1 LRRFP
6 RALPVIL
13 FALAMAG
20 TLGGVFVIER
30 AAQETR
36 QVELERS
43 AGELVAA
50 LEQRA
55 VENTAS
61 LRAAAALMTTTDGAD
76 RSQFAHFASAL
87 TDDKFHLGALG
98 LGWAPVLDGAAVAA
112 HEAAQQQ
119 AVRGYAV
126 TPPPAI
132 DAATVVP
139 ATFFEPASSHDLSSL
154 GFDMYSEPVRRAAM
168 KHAIVARAPAAS
180 GKVQLL
186 RDDAQ
191 PGSSGF
197 IVFMPVFH
205 GSGTKVRGFV
215 YSPFRASDFIAAAT
229 GLATARSRDVA
240 IYDGAAEPGSLLAQ
254 RRLGGAGG
262 LRVALP
268 LHIAERQWL
277 IEVNDQQRLGLTLA
291 ARLTLL
297 FGLILAL
304 MIALI
309 ARIVSRQAAEDHE
322 VVELLSSEAAIRI
335 SLTRELNHRVKNT
348 LANVLSIV
356 SLTRRRATGLDE
368 FSEGLSGR
376 IRALSATHDLLSQ
389 SDWSAASIEEIIR
402 SELAP
407 YMAEGDGHVD
417 IAGPRIA
424 LAPNDALSLGLAV
437 HELATNAAKYGA
449 LSTAAG
455 RVEVSWH
462 LMSPEL
468 AEVKWRET
476 GGPTV
481 EMPNKRGFGRDLI
494 EKIVANE
501 LNNTVELNFAS
512 DGVRCRLR
520 VPVRRSAA
528 FEIRQG

>member
-1 LRRFP
+1 
-6 RALPVIL
+6 
-13 FALAMAG
+13 MAG

-30 AAQETR
+30 AAQQTAR
-36 QVELERS
+36 VELERS

-50 LEQRA
+50 LQQRA

-61 LRAAAALMTTTDGAD
+61 LRAAAALMTTTGSAD
-76 RSQFAHFASAL
+76 RSQFARFAGAMA
-87 TDDKFHLGALG
+87 DDGSRRGALG

-119 AVRGYAV
+119 AMRGYAV
-126 TPPPAI
+126 TPPPAS
-132 DAATVVP
+132 DAATIVP
-139 ATFFEPASSHDLSSL
+139 ATFFEPSNAVNRTTL
-154 GFDMYSEPVRRAAM
+154 GFDLFSEPVRRAAM
-168 KHAIVARAPAAS
+168 QHAVETRAPAAS
-180 GKVQLL
+180 GKVRLL
-186 RDDAQ
+186 RYDSE
-191 PGSSGF
+191 PGANGF
-197 IVFMPVFH
+197 LIFMPVFDA
-205 GSGTKVRGFV
+205 TEAKVRGFV

-229 GLATARSRDVA
+229 GLASARSRDVA
-240 IYDGAAEPGSLLAQ
+240 IYDGTAEPGSLLAE
-254 RRLGGAGG
+254 RRLGGMGG
-262 LRVALP
+262 LRVARP
-268 LHIAERQWL
+268 LRIAERQWL
-277 IEVNDQQRLGLTLA
+277 IEVSDQPRSGLTLPA
-291 ARLTLL
+291 YLTLL

-322 VVELLSSEAAIRI
+322 VVKLLSSEAAIRI

-424 LAPNDALSLGLAV
+424 LAPNDALSLGLAI

-462 LMSPEL
+462 LMSPVL
-468 AEVKWRET
+468 AEVQWRET
-476 GGPTV
+476 GGPAV
-481 EMPNKRGFGRDLI
+481 EIPNKRGFGRDLI

-501 LNNTVELNFAS
+501 LNNTVELNFAP
-512 DGVRCRLR
+512 DGVYCRLR